1 MENFNKKN
9 NKIYWYVII
18 LISLFILVLFTR
30 VQLEN
35 IQNSIDEKFKSEA
48 NYQSARDEISR
59 LNNIESELNSSE
71 IDVSK
76 YTNEVDEDNI
86 IDYIFGN
93 IENDNKDIASIG
105 EVIVRSIS
113 FREGKIN
120 ETWFNETNIV
130 LNLRVP
136 NEDRMYNILDFFIKE
151 DSEYKFFIDS
161 FYYPGNIQDSSF
173 NITIPL
179 KIFYK

>member
-1 MENFNKKN
+1 
-9 NKIYWYVII
+9 
-18 LISLFILVLFTR
+18 LFILVLFTR

-120 ETWFNETNIV
+120 ET
-130 LNLRVP
+130 
-136 NEDRMYNILDFFIKE
+136 
-151 DSEYKFFIDS
+151 
-161 FYYPGNIQDSSF
+161 
-173 NITIPL
+173 
-179 KIFYK
+179 

>member
-1 MENFNKKN
+1 M
-9 NKIYWYVII
+9 
-18 LISLFILVLFTR
+18 FILVLFTR

-120 ETWFNETNIV
+120 ET
-130 LNLRVP
+130 
-136 NEDRMYNILDFFIKE
+136 
-151 DSEYKFFIDS
+151 
-161 FYYPGNIQDSSF
+161 
-173 NITIPL
+173 
-179 KIFYK
+179 